1 MCTCDRFSPHLSSL
15 MAAIS
20 RSSYALNAAFWRR
33 SGWRS
38 NETPSP
44 PAAMCSPSIAASI
57 DLASTPPALVSSIRS
72 CATWFAFRSSPPA
85 RTVSVFFVLP
95 PTFFFPLFFPAT
107 ASPKNPNVPASPPFF
122 FFFASWPLRALPLR
136 ARRRVREGWMG
147 TSERRGDGDE
157 WGKSGWR

>member
-1 MCTCDRFSPHLSSL
+1 

-38 NETPSP
+38 TETPSP

-57 DLASTPPALVSSIRS
+57 DLASTTPPALVSSIRS
-72 CATWFAFRSSPPA
+72 RATWFAFRSSPSA

-95 PTFFFPLFFPAT
+95 PTFFFPLLFPAT
-107 ASPKNPNVPASPPFF
+107 ASPRNPNVPASPPFF
-122 FFFASWPLRALPLR
+122 FFFASCPLRALPLR
-136 ARRRVREGWMG
+136 ARRRGRRVGECEEG
-147 TSERRGDGDE
+147 RRV
-157 WGKSGWR
+157 